1 MISSTRNKR
10 VAEAARLKKR
20 GLREQYRR
28 FLVEG
33 AQATAEGIEAGAI
46 DSVFVVPGGGG
57 RIPDVRSRAADRG
70 IDVLEVS
77 EGVIAHLTSAVT
89 PQGIAAVSR
98 FVDVPETDLP
108 ADGVVAVLCSV
119 RDPGNAGTVL
129 RSADAA
135 GAAGVV
141 FTKDSVDVYNQK
153 TVRASAGSLFHLPV
167 VRHAD
172 VAEAVSS
179 LRGAGRQI
187 LAADANGDV
196 SMHEADLGRPT
207 ALLLGNE
214 AWGLPEEVRSLADAT
229 VRVPIEGR
237 VESLNLA
244 AAAALLLFEAAR
256 RRGDSSGDG
265 GDLAGLIRAFAHD
278 LRLPLTALKGFA
290 STLVERWDRFED
302 PARQELVSGMLL
314 DLDRVAAMITLVV
327 DAARLESGGFRRE
340 VEPHE
345 AGPVLDSL
353 SSLFERSPDYPP
365 LEATGAASVALEPP
379 RLHALLMMLCDGTLW
394 WGREGPIRIDAHQ
407 DGDRAVILVRRSGV
421 PPEDVEA
428 AFAGPEREGSKIGLH
443 VARRIAEELG
453 GSLTLEGEA
462 DEVRFRLS
470 LPSSSSVS

>member
-1 MISSTRNKR
+1 VITSTRNKR
-10 VAEAARLKKR
+10 VADAAKLKKR

-33 AQATAEGIEAGAI
+33 AQATGEGVEAGALE
-46 DSVFVVPGGGG
+46 SLFVVPGGGG
-57 RIPDVRSRAADRG
+57 RIPDVTADAATRG

-77 EGVIAHLTSAVT
+77 EAVIAHLTSAVT

-98 FVDVPETDLP
+98 FVDVPLADLP
-108 ADGVVAVLCSV
+108 SDGVVAVLCSV

-167 VRHAD
+167 VRNVD

-179 LRGAGRQI
+179 LRAGGRRV

-196 SMHEADLGRPT
+196 SMLDADLSRPT

-214 AWGLPEEVRSLADAT
+214 AWGLPEEVRSLADGT

-244 AAAALLLFEAAR
+244 AAAALLLFESAR
-256 RRGDSSGDG
+256 RRGGEG
-265 GDLAGLIRAFAHD
+265 MTPGDLPALIRAFAHD

-290 STLVERWDRFED
+290 TTLVERWDRFAD
-302 PARQELVSGMLL
+302 DARKELVSGMLL
-314 DLDRVAAMITLVV
+314 DLDRVAAMVSLVV
-327 DAARLESGGFRRE
+327 DAARLESGDIRLPTESHE
-340 VEPHE
+340 V
-345 AGPVLDSL
+345 APVLASL

-365 LEATGAASVALEPP
+365 LEATGAAIVALEPP
-379 RLHALLMMLCDGTLW
+379 RLHALLVVLCEGALW
-394 WGREGPIRIDAHQ
+394 WGREGPIRVEARQ
-407 DGDRAVILVRRSGV
+407 EGSMAVIELRRTGT
-421 PPEDVEA
+421 PPDDPEM
-428 AFAGPEREGSKIGLH
+428 AFAGPAQEGSKIGLH
-443 VARRIAEELG
+443 IARRLADSLG
-453 GSLTLEGEA
+453 GSLVLEPA
-462 DEVRFRLS
+462 DEIRFRLS
-470 LPSSSSVS
+470 LPG